1 MARLLPPSLFCLLED
16 SGMHVL
22 EWRERG
28 GGSGKDLQELP
39 SPRGRSGRHEASL
52 LGHRLGR
59 LRARVGE
66 DARRRGWK
74 ACAPWRRGQ
83 GGDAAL
89 LILTVPSRKPFLN
102 LRGSVLS
109 VRIRP
114 VPSVRR
120 RRALPPQLSAMA
132 GEGAEG
138 WEGWRR
144 ARVEHRPSTQGHG
157 TRARGH
163 AEPRA
168 RARPWPRRRA
178 AEGRPASPA
187 MQPGA
192 AGQGRAGQ
200 GRAGQSMQA
209 QWGVVR

>member
-74 ACAPWRRGQ
+74 ACAPSRRGQ
-83 GGDAAL
+83 GGVAAL

-120 RRALPPQLSAMA
+120 RRALPPQLSASGWRGEGRGRQRGGDVTPRVRA
-132 GEGAEG
+132 KGHADIARGHACTQSRGRRHSRGRGEGAEAATVATDVDSG
-138 WEGWRR
+138 QI
-144 ARVEHRPSTQGHG
+144 AAT
-157 TRARGH
+157 
-163 AEPRA
+163 
-168 RARPWPRRRA
+168 PWLRTL
-178 AEGRPASPA
+178 SL
-187 MQPGA
+187 
-192 AGQGRAGQ
+192 
-200 GRAGQSMQA
+200 
-209 QWGVVR
+209 